1 LTRTLTL
8 LIRETLEF
16 AKVKRFLNSKSRN
29 SEQTKK
35 TYTIALAHFQTF
47 LLSTPAYNTYD
58 VETILPALTKK
69 KKNVYDLFEDFIDY
83 LRNRQDQYNDN
94 TKLSEKSQLLYIAA
108 VKSYLEKYDV
118 EISSKKM
125 RDKVTIPKVYRRKK
139 ETLNQKK
146 IRNMLIACNN
156 DRLKVFILVLA
167 SGGTRSTETLA
178 IRNRDVDFEV
188 LPAKLHIIA
197 ENTKTKQD
205 RDVYISDEAFQALR
219 KFVESKYKDKFENI
233 KSNFPND
240 LVFSSWRTDKIEP
253 RGIYGVLHKQFAN
266 LLRKIEMAQRKD
278 GQGIQRRK
286 ISFHLFRDYV
296 KSTVSKHTTKDFSE
310 WLLGHI
316 GSTYW
321 NVEEDETKEL
331 YLKCMKY
338 LTFLDYETVEV
349 VGADFES
356 KLQERDKEINQLKNG
371 MEELKRMYLKAMA
384 GHVVMESDLDAKGK
398 TIRKI
403 QK

>member
-1 LTRTLTL
+1 MTRTLTL
-8 LIRETLEF
+8 PIGQAVAYE
-16 AKVKRFLNSKSRN
+16 KVNRFLNSKARN
-29 SEQTKK
+29 SESTKK
-35 TYTIALAHFQTF
+35 GYTIALAHFEIF
-47 LLSTPAYNTYD
+47 LKKGTQYNL
-58 VETILPALTKK
+58 ETILDPLEKK
-69 KKNVYDLFEDFIDY
+69 TIDVYTLLDDFIEY
-83 LRNRQDQYNDN
+83 LRNRLDVYNGN
-94 TKLSEKSQLLYIAA
+94 TKLSEKTIAFYVA
-108 VKSYLEKYDV
+108 GVKSYLEKFDV
-118 EISSKKM
+118 EISSKKL
-125 RDKVTIPKVYRRKK
+125 RNKVTMPKILRRKK
-139 ETLNQKK
+139 EALNQKK

-156 DRLKVFILVLA
+156 DRLNLFILVLA
-167 SGGTRSTETLA
+167 SGGTRSMETLA
-178 IRNRDVDFEV
+178 IRNRDVDFEE

-205 RDVYISDEAFQALR
+205 RDVYISDEAFQVLR

-233 KSNFPND
+233 KSKFPND
-240 LVFSSWRTDKIEP
+240 LVFSSWRTDKIDP
-253 RGIYGVLHKQFAN
+253 HGIYGVLHKQFAS

-310 WLLGHI
+310 WMLGHAA

-321 NVEEDETKEL
+321 NVEEDDAKEL

-356 KLQERDKEINQLKNG
+356 KLQERDKEIDQLKNG
-371 MEELKRMYLKAMA
+371 MEELKRMYLKSVA
-384 GHVVMESDLDAKGK
+384 GHVVMESDLDSKGR
-398 TIRKI
+398 TRRKI
-403 QK
+403 IRD